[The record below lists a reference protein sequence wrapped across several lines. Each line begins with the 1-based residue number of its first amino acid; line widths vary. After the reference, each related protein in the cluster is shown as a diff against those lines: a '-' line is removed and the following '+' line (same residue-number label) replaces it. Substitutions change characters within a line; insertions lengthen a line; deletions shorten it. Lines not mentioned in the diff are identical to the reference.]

1 WESRSVPFFIRKPFL
16 ETDKGFFVFRNVIPE
31 TKPEAKPKAK
41 PNPGITDFIIQS
53 SRHKQRYAHACT
65 LEIKRFDR
73 TILITFSRRDPDVW
87 EERLKTDITIA
98 CSVTF

>member
-1 WESRSVPFFIRKPFL
+1 MPFFIRKPFL

-31 TKPEAKPKAK
+31 MKPEVKPKAK
-41 PNPGITDFIIQS
+41 PNPNITDFIIQS
-53 SRHKQRYAHACT
+53 IRHRHRYANACA

-73 TILITFSRRDPDVW
+73 TILLSFLRRDPDVW